1 MINIRDINF
10 LEAFGKELRRLRH
23 TKNLSQEALADL
35 ADLSTSQ
42 IGRIERGKINPSICT
57 LKKIAE
63 ALGVKMSEM
72 FDNL

>member
-1 MINIRDINF
+1 VINIRDINF

-57 LKKIAE
+57 LKIIAE
-63 ALGVKMSEM
+63 ALGVKMSVM
-72 FDNL
+72 FENL

>member
-1 MINIRDINF
+1 VINIRDINF

>member
-57 LKKIAE
+57 LKIIAE
-63 ALGVKMSEM
+63 ALGVKMSVM
-72 FDNL
+72 FENL